1 MSGADEFRGAPEFG
15 VCASRRHRGHRLT
28 APHQRTG
35 VGFHAR
41 TRFDRHRFAGEH
53 GLIEQD
59 FSRGEVHV
67 GSNHATERKFHHIA
81 RDQFGGSMLPL
92 ASEAIVYSELS
103 FSSLIVSA
111 LIIVPQVIVAVMGSG
126 GDAAPDGTLSHVTM
140 LMVQASPAGCQSKLV
155 SPFSWLRIKLSI
167 ARVPKPERVG
177 GLTGGPPFS
186 VERKTS
192 RPFGSHDHAT

>member
-92 ASEAIVYSELS
+92 ASEAHVYSKLS

-111 LIIVPQVIVAVMGSG
+111 LIIVPQVIVAVMAPWMGRQAKAWG
-126 GDAAPDGTLSHVTM
+126 RRPLLLAGFAALPCRAPLFAWTTNRNDSS
-140 LMVQASPAGCQSKLV
+140 SP
-155 SPFSWLRIKLSI
+155 
-167 ARVPKPERVG
+167 
-177 GLTGGPPFS
+177 
-186 VERKTS
+186 S
-192 RPFGSHDHAT
+192 R